1 MQAPRQPH
9 VSLPFTLLFSG
20 EYAFFFPS
28 IFVPLSF
35 FLCMESTWYVA
46 PFRMV
51 FFYLVTT
58 GWIFDI
64 SLYVRIQSN
73 QSIVLRSNAFGG
85 KVKS

>member
-1 MQAPRQPH
+1 
-9 VSLPFTLLFSG
+9 
-20 EYAFFFPS
+20 
-28 IFVPLSF
+28 
-35 FLCMESTWYVA
+35 MESTWYVF

-73 QSIVLRSNAFGG
+73 QSIVIVRTRSGGRLRVGYGDRGNG
-85 KVKS
+85 KGSSRCKEGTVLRHRT